1 VLLRRADV
9 SCHAVQ
15 GEPLVVTTVCHERM
29 VPRGWFDG
37 EGRKMGFLRR
47 LLGGP
52 ATRGMTLNI
61 TDFRRVRDDAAL
73 EVVGEAYR
81 QENVALARPPGPDD
95 LPPGM
100 PPPPP
105 GYFKA
110 TLIPEPTNQYDRNA
124 IAVYLWSSRA
134 WAHAGYLARSD
145 ALAYQPLF
153 RHLATEST
161 TGSPAAIACDAA
173 LAQERGG
180 TGVILHLGSPGECAV
195 ELATEGPPIEH
206 RWAGKTVVFT
216 GQGATTIHGVPV
228 DRHAQVMLAR
238 WAGCELLPRLT
249 KRTDALILADP
260 NELTANLQRARE
272 YGVEVVQEPDF
283 FEAVGITPE
292 AIGRL
297 TGRWARA

>member
-1 VLLRRADV
+1 
-9 SCHAVQ
+9 
-15 GEPLVVTTVCHERM
+15 
-29 VPRGWFDG
+29 
-37 EGRKMGFLRR
+37 MGFLRR

-52 ATRGMTLNI
+52 AVRGITLNI

-81 QENVALARPPGPDD
+81 QENVRLARPPGPDD

-100 PPPPP
+100 PAPPL

-124 IAVYLWSSRA
+124 IAVFLWSGGT
-134 WAHAGYLARSD
+134 WAHTGYLARND
-145 ALAYQPLF
+145 ALAFQPLF
-153 RHLATEST
+153 RHLTKEST
-161 TGSPAAIACDAA
+161 TGSPPAIACDAA

-206 RWAGKTVVFT
+206 RWAGRTVVFT
-216 GQGATTIHGVPV
+216 GQGATTIYGVPV
-228 DRHAQVMLAR
+228 DRPAQVMVAR

-249 KRTDALILADP
+249 KRTDALIVADP
-260 NELTANLQRARE
+260 DELTANLQRARE
-272 YGVEVVQEPDF
+272 YGIEVVHEPDF
-283 FEAVGITPE
+283 FEGAGIARE
-292 AIGRL
+292 AIGRVS
-297 TGRWARA
+297 GRWARA